1 MKKSICSFVT
11 MFLFAVAGVFCQINI
26 PADIVITKA
35 DLVKVG
41 TLPILN
47 WIIFWR
53 DW

>member
-1 MKKSICSFVT
+1 MKISSYSFFI
-11 MFLFAVAGVFCQINI
+11 MFLLAGAGVFCQTNI

-35 DLVKVG
+35 DLIKAG